1 MREKVKHRLQNYRN
15 AEYLISINLNYIYI
29 IDKSFKE
36 IIIYV
41 NLCKSYDY
49 KWKYRLPMRVDM
61 FHLFKDFERCLFC
74 MFHLYQSFLYVCFR
88 VVYFVC
94 FTYLRT

>member
-1 MREKVKHRLQNYRN
+1 MREKLKHRLRNYRN

-36 IIIYV
+36 IIINV

-61 FHLFKDFERCLFC
+61 FHLFQDFESCVFC
-74 MFHLYQSFLYVCFR
+74 MFHLYQ
-88 VVYFVC
+88 
-94 FTYLRT
+94 